1 MFQVSTIKER
11 FDVVFPGSEV
21 PNWFRH
27 QSVGASINLEVPS
40 SLDKQF
46 RGIAFCAVFGPPQHR
61 PPNLPSYEL
70 QLHCH
75 FKVNGNDLSFG
86 PFTQVSGEFEYTVES
101 DHCWFMYL
109 PPNYL
114 FEKEFL
120 QIADGSSCQLEIV
133 CQPWVYEKEMMGSDM
148 MGSDMMD
155 IENTIRIRE
164 TIEIKTIKI
173 EIKKCGAHVVYEEEI
188 EDLKQSMGQ
197 SERSSSIIPYNEGA
211 DHFEEDIKSKRSR
224 DDENGAC
231 STHIP
236 HPKTKRVRPSDGE

>member
-46 RGIAFCAVFGPPQHR
+46 RGIALCAVFGPPQHR

-70 QLHCH
+70 YLDCR
-75 FKVNGNDLSFG
+75 FKVNGNDLSG
-86 PFTQVSGEFEYTVES
+86 GLFTQVSGEFEYTVES

-109 PPNYL
+109 HPNYF
-114 FEKEFL
+114 FEEEFL

-133 CQPWVYEKEMMGSDM
+133 FQPGVYEKEM

-155 IENTIRIRE
+155 IENTIGIRE
-164 TIEIKTIKI
+164 RIEIKNIKI

-197 SERSSSIIPYNEGA
+197 SERSSSIIPYNEGV

-224 DDENGAC
+224 DDENGAS